1 MLAHMV
7 QALAT
12 KDFFSSLLGPCEISL
27 CVCVCVCVLCV
38 FEYFFTCWH
47 YTMVQC
53 HFVCVSGC

>member
-27 CVCVCVCVLCV
+27 CVCVCVCVCCVSLSTSLLVGTTQWSNAILCV
-38 FEYFFTCWH
+38 
-47 YTMVQC
+47 
-53 HFVCVSGC
+53 